1 MGKIKFYPNT
11 EESLRLGL
19 LLAMVGGYLDAYTY
33 IGRGEVF
40 ANAQTGNIVLLG
52 IYAAQGH
59 WMHALLVVPPI
70 AAFILGVVVAE
81 AIKKFASRGLIHNWA
96 QGVLLLEMM
105 ILIIVGF
112 VPDGVPDLF
121 VTVTISFIASVQV
134 SSFRTLIDSPYSST
148 MCTGNLRI
156 ASKALY
162 EAVTQHE
169 RSAAKRAGRFYL
181 IISAFLLGA
190 ILGGILT
197 DLFNEQSIWAAV
209 LILLASFFM
218 LFHDKKRQKR
228 VRTDEKNP
236 A

>member
-1 MGKIKFYPNT
+1 MKFNQIT
-11 EESLRLGL
+11 EDSLRLGL
-19 LLAMVGGYLDAYTY
+19 LLAMVGGYLDAYTF
-33 IGRGEVF
+33 IGRGGVF

-52 IYAAQGH
+52 IYAAQGK
-59 WMHALLVVPPI
+59 WMQTLLVVPPI
-70 AAFILGVVVAE
+70 IAFVLGVIVAE
-81 AIKKFASRGLIHNWA
+81 SIKKFAAKGVISDWA
-96 QGVLLLEMM
+96 QGVLLLEMI
-105 ILIIVGF
+105 ILIVVGF
-112 VPDGVPDLF
+112 IPASVPNLF
-121 VTVTISFIASVQV
+121 VTVTISFIASIQV
-134 SSFRTLIDSPYSST
+134 SSFRTLVDSPYSST